1 MMLKQRFVLYT
12 FADTTKKMITLV
24 CFVFLIPLIILYIQR
39 FDPKNIGDQRIR
51 RVLEK
56 DEHGRTIYDRYNFN
70 NKKPT
75 QLPIEKRRN
84 EIIDQ
89 IEGNTITI
97 LTGPTGCGN
106 KTVFISKNNFFYSLA
121 RSY

>member
-1 MMLKQRFVLYT
+1 MK
-12 FADTTKKMITLV
+12 
-24 CFVFLIPLIILYIQR
+24 R
-39 FDPKNIGDQRIR
+39 FDPKNFGDQRLR

-56 DEHGRTIYDRYNFN
+56 DENGRTIYDRYNFN
-70 NKKPT
+70 NKRPS

-106 KTVFISKNNFFYSLA
+106 KTVFISKNNFFPSLMSVILIFHFIQQRKNNTSA
-121 RSY
+121 TVYTRLL